1 MEQTVQTKKRK
12 RFYPVQGLKR
22 GEITDQIQL
31 GDKFITFT
39 NENVAYSTTDG
50 FTCII
55 KRFMTTPEQ
64 TVVETA
70 TARWF
75 SMLLD
80 MRDMAE
86 TSGDGLYYGTEMT
99 NKDVFQACVYVTD
112 TIMEIPCGAFMN
124 DQIAI
129 DTANHFME
137 SVYSLARKLEEA
149 SAKKPAPETIDD
161 VKENEKAFNAAIMQ
175 EEAARILNTDKENV
189 QP

>member
-1 MEQTVQTKKRK
+1 M
-12 RFYPVQGLKR
+12 
-22 GEITDQIQL
+22 
-31 GDKFITFT
+31 
-39 NENVAYSTTDG
+39 
-50 FTCII
+50 
-55 KRFMTTPEQ
+55 
-64 TVVETA
+64 VETA

-75 SMLLD
+75 TMLLD

-137 SVYSLARKLEEA
+137 SVDSLARKLEEA
-149 SAKKPAPETIDD
+149 SAKKPAPETIED

-175 EEAARILNTDKENV
+175 EEAARIINTDKENV